1 MSWFLKALKNYAG
14 FSGRSRRKEYWFF
27 ILFYI
32 IFFMVLAFLDGLLG
46 TFSVET
52 GIGVLTG
59 IFILGMIVPNIAVT
73 IRRLHDT
80 DRSGWWIL
88 ICFVPFVGGLVLLVF
103 MILSGTQGNN
113 QYGPDPISEG

>member
-27 ILFYI
+27 ILFYMI
-32 IFFMVLAFLDGLLG
+32 IFMVVAFLDGLLG
-46 TFSVET
+46 TFSAES
-52 GIGVLTG
+52 GIGVLSG
-59 IFILGMIVPNIAVT
+59 IFILGMIIPNIAVT

-88 ICFVPFVGGLVLLVF
+88 IAFVPFVGGIVLIVF
-103 MILSGTQGNN
+103 MVMGGTQGSN
-113 QYGPDPISEG
+113 QYGPDPIAEG